1 MPNVIWVQAG
11 RNELGQDATSN
22 YQASFEDVHA
32 HFEGGID
39 LDNPDTP
46 ANVLVEG
53 SDAQIVAACAEYFD
67 LPADDQKSVH
77 RAENTGDII
86 VSREYKFG

>member
-11 RNELGQDATSN
+11 TNELGQEQTSN

-32 HFEGGID
+32 HLEGREDIA
-39 LDNPDTP
+39 P
-46 ANVLVEG
+46 NVLVDG
-53 SDAQIVAACAEYFD
+53 SDREIVAACAQYFD
-67 LPADDQKSVH
+67 LPADDTKTVH

-86 VSREYKFG
+86 ISREYKFGCRRGN